1 MQKLIIGAVVGSLI
15 LFIWQFLSWAL
26 LDIHGSQMSYTPK
39 QEAVMEALAA
49 TDLEEGQYFMIR
61 APHDASQEE
70 AEAVMAEREGKPWAL
85 LTYHESMTNNQGMNM
100 LRGWLIDLVSVFLLC
115 WILLNI
121 VDLDFMKTLKIAL
134 AIGVIS
140 YLTIPYLNSIWFQG
154 NSIPDLIDAIAQW
167 GICGAWLG
175 WWLNR

>member
-15 LFIWQFLSWAL
+15 LFVWQFLSWAL
-26 LDIHGSQMSYTPK
+26 LDIHGSQLSYTPK
-39 QEAVMEALAA
+39 QEAVMEALVA
-49 TDLEEGQYFMIR
+49 TNLEEGDYFIMR
-61 APHDASQEE
+61 APHDASEEE
-70 AEAVMAEREGKPWAL
+70 AYAFRDQRLGKPWAL
-85 LTYHESMTNNQGMNM
+85 ISYHNELADTESMNM

-121 VDLDFMKTLKIAL
+121 TNLDFMKTMKVAL

-140 YLTIPYLNSIWFQG
+140 YLTIPYLNSIWFES
-154 NSIPDLIDAIAQW
+154 NSIPDLIDALAQW